1 MYNEETLE
9 LLKKLSADIKAKTK
23 IKQIHPCENAI
34 IVKISDIDSPVF
46 AKMKEYIQDDK
57 PVMTIKFW
65 AKEGKLHYAKDIQHY
80 LLKNDIAVDRFEF
93 LLDKNVRGI
102 DESGHYYDSSSYLIT
117 SKWFN
122 KNTFRH
128 KEEYDII
135 DSINK
140 IIERVENSFQLYYSI
155 LTDVSFIEFKNQQ
168 REFMRKADEL
178 RNQLSEV
185 MLSVRSL
192 EEKQKNALKIKID
205 MLKDF

>member
-65 AKEGKLHYAKDIQHY
+65 EKDGKLHYAKDIPHY
-80 LLKNDIAVDRFEF
+80 LLKNEVPVDRFEF

-117 SKWFN
+117 GKWFN

-155 LTDVSFIEFKNQQ
+155 LSDVSFIEFKNQQ

-178 RNQLSEV
+178 RCQLNEV
-185 MLSVRSL
+185 IMAQRSL